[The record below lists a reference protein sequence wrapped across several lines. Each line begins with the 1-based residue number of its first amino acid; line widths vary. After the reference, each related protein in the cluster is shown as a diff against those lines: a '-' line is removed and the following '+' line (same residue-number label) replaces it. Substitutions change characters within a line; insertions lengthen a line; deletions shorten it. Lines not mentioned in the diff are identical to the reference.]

1 MILKIGTYSTLP
13 NAQGCV
19 LVERYSISSVVDPR
33 TGVPLRQKRSLAVR
47 VHVKDAGQ
55 AALKTRIEE
64 VETAVLTTALADGAE
79 VQVLHDDNATISP
92 HSLNSGARL
101 GDIRATLNWQP
112 TQGIEYANERTYVAN
127 FEADYD
133 LTGSSDNITLSLN
146 ETFRQQGF
154 GGGDYRWTQPI
165 TGTPVA
171 VQVRSA
177 TPYTIVQSGSAVG
190 YRDYYDSTPVSAWV
204 TAGYYRSNKSSK
216 SNGQPQLINGEARR
230 FPSSWSYTYE
240 HSSSLGAGGLG

>member
-33 TGVPLRQKRSLAVR
+33 TGIPLRQKRSLAVR
-47 VHVKDAGQ
+47 VHVRSLGQ

-79 VQVLHDDNATISP
+79 VQVLHDDNVTVSP

-133 LTGSSDNITLSLN
+133 LTGSSDDIILSLS
-146 ETFRQQGF
+146 ERFTQQGL
-154 GGGDYRWTQPI
+154 GGPAYRMSEPI
-165 TGTPVA
+165 SGVPTA
-171 VQVRSA
+171 VQTRANTSYRITQA
-177 TPYTIVQSGSAVG
+177 GSAVG
-190 YRDYYDSTPVSAWV
+190 YRDYYNSAPVAAWVSAG
-204 TAGYYRSNKSSK
+204 AYRASLSSK
-216 SNGQPQLINGEARR
+216 TSGEPSRINGVARR
-230 FPSSWSYTYE
+230 YPSSWNYVFESA
-240 HSSSLGAGGLG
+240 SAFVGGGIL